1 MTYIAIVNTTP
12 DNKIAKFQEYETKQ
26 EADDHILR
34 VKDSFPNAFVVDKP
48 EPYVLDYMAVNV
60 GAKTITFDKARW
72 DSDQAVI
79 TSTQYQRDRL
89 EEYPT
94 IAELVVAL
102 YDTQDRAEI
111 DKRRADV
118 KKKYPKD

>member
-12 DNKIAKFQEYETKQ
+12 DNKIAKFQEYETKK

-34 VKDSFPNAFVVDKP
+34 VKDSFPNAFVVERP
-48 EPYVLDYMAVNV
+48 EPYVFEYMTVNV

-72 DSDQAVI
+72 DSDQAVV
-79 TSTQYQRDRL
+79 TSTQYQRERL
-89 EEYPT
+89 KEYPT
-94 IAELVVAL
+94 IGELVVAL

-111 DKRRADV
+111 DQRRADV
-118 KKKYPKD
+118 KKKYPKE

>member
-26 EADDHILR
+26 DADDHILR

-48 EPYVLDYMAVNV
+48 EPCVLDYMAVNV